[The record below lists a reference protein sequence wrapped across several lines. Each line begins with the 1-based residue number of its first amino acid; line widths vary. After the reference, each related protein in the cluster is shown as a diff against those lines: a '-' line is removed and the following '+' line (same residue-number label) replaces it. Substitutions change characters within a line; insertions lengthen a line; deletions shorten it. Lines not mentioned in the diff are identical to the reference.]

1 MFDELTSLKVR
12 AAELSAIIE
21 CIPDAVYIGGPKGI
35 LRANK
40 KALDMLGFDTL
51 DELNQHI
58 EILADKI
65 KTRDLHTG
73 KRLATEEEPFYK
85 AFLGESNE
93 RDVVTTHI
101 KSGKEIIVRCSAAP
115 VIIDG
120 KIIAAIAINTD
131 ITEKIQNKRDLES
144 AIKKLRKQNEELD
157 KFVYT
162 TSHDLKAPLNTIDP
176 ILQIVKDENKS
187 VLKKDAIQLLDMA
200 IRKVRDMSDF
210 IHSLLKSATTLEKV
224 KELVD
229 LNKILNK
236 VIASLD
242 IPSNI
247 NIFVRHN
254 LPTVYFHKY
263 SLMQIFQNLLSNAI
277 KFMDKE
283 NGVIKIDCRESEDM
297 YIISVKDNGPGIA
310 THELEKIFEKFGKVN
325 KDPSKDSSGLGLS
338 IVKDIMK
345 ENNGSVWA
353 ESEINKGSTF
363 YFTIFK
369 S

>member
-1 MFDELTSLKVR
+1 MFDELTSLKVQ
-12 AAELSAIIE
+12 AAELSAIID
-21 CIPDAVYIGGPKGI
+21 CIPDAVYIGGPNGI
-35 LRANK
+35 LRGNR
-40 KALDMLGFDTL
+40 KALDMFGFDTL
-51 DELNQHI
+51 DELNQQI

-85 AFLGESNE
+85 AFLGQSNE
-93 RDVVTTHI
+93 RDVVTTHL

-115 VIIDG
+115 VIIEG
-120 KIIAAIAINTD
+120 RIIAAIAINTD

-162 TSHDLKAPLNTIDP
+162 TSHDLKAPLNTIHP
-176 ILQIVKDENKS
+176 ILQIVKDENKG
-187 VLKKDAIQLLDMA
+187 VLKNDSVKLLDLA
-200 IRKVRDMSDF
+200 ISKIRHMNDF
-210 IHSLLKSATTLEKV
+210 IRSLLKSATTLEKV

-229 LNKILNK
+229 LTKLLNK
-236 VIASLD
+236 VIATLD

-247 NIFVRHN
+247 NIFVKHN
-254 LPTVYFHKY
+254 LPAVYFHKY
-263 SLMQIFQNLLSNAI
+263 SLMRIFQNLLSNAI

-283 NGVIKIDCRESEDM
+283 NGVIKIDCKESNDK
-297 YIISVKDNGPGIA
+297 YIISISDNGPGIPK
-310 THELEKIFEKFGKVN
+310 HELEKIFERFGQVN
-325 KDPSKDSSGLGLS
+325 KDASKDSSGLGLS
-338 IVKDIMK
+338 IVKDIIS

-353 ESEINKGSTF
+353 ESEMNKGSTF

-369 S
+369 H

>member
-1 MFDELTSLKVR
+1 MYDELTSLKVK
-12 AAELSAIIE
+12 AAELAAIIE
-21 CIPDAVYIGGPKGI
+21 CIPDAVYIGGPNGI

-51 DELNQHI
+51 EELNQQI
-58 EILADKI
+58 EVLADKI

-73 KRLATEEEPFYK
+73 KRLTTEEEPFYK
-85 AFLGESNE
+85 AFFGESNE
-93 RDVVTTHI
+93 RDVLTTHI

-115 VIIDG
+115 VIVDG
-120 KIIAAIAINTD
+120 QIIAAIAINTD
-131 ITEKIQNKRDLES
+131 ITEKVQNKRELES
-144 AIKKLRKQNEELD
+144 VVKKLKRQNEELD

-187 VLKKDAIQLLDMA
+187 VLKKDSVHLLDMA
-200 IRKVRDMSDF
+200 IKKVRDMSDF

-242 IPSNI
+242 VPSNI

-254 LPTVYFHKY
+254 LPAVYFHKY

-283 NGVIKIDCRESEDM
+283 RGVIKIDCRQSDDK
-297 YIISVKDNGPGIA
+297 YIISVSDNGPGIA
-310 THELEKIFEKFGKVN
+310 KHELEKIFERFGQVN
-325 KDPSKDSSGLGLS
+325 KDLSKDSSGLGLS
-338 IVKDIMK
+338 IVKDILK
-345 ENNGSVWA
+345 ENDGSVWA
-353 ESEINKGSTF
+353 ESEINEGTTF
-363 YFTIFK
+363 YFMISK